1 MFNTLCINQRRLNA
15 LWTAPLCDVL
25 MCPLSWAL
33 FRGSKTLYNQFIF
46 YPNSI
51 LWNSMVAT
59 LLILRVTYLRF
70 WQQKF
75 ANIFRPH
82 TIKYKARPTKN
93 AGLWSLFFLLFIV
106 CFLFPITYLISANT
120 DSLVAL
126 AEHSNRKGTMLTA
139 QGCLK
144 AISVDSTHPEDDPP
158 LRSKLVSASTKIS
171 RFTLWIR

>member
-1 MFNTLCINQRRLNA
+1 MELYGSDSFNFE
-15 LWTAPLCDVL
+15 
-25 MCPLSWAL
+25 S
-33 FRGSKTLYNQFIF
+33 
-46 YPNSI
+46 
-51 LWNSMVAT
+51 
-59 LLILRVTYLRF
+59 YLPTFLTTEIRKHF
-70 WQQKF
+70 
-75 ANIFRPH
+75 PTTH
-82 TIKYKARPTKN
+82 YKARPTKN

-171 RFTLWIR
+171 RFTL